1 MLRLLLAAAFAAA
14 MIATSMAPA
23 FAQSKTEKAKTEKAQ
38 KAEKKS
44 AKKPTPQQAKMK
56 DCGAKW
62 QTYKKENN
70 VKGQAEYRKFLKTCL
85 KA

>member
-1 MLRLLLAAAFAAA
+1 MLKMMLALAVSATL
-14 MIATSMAPA
+14 IAAPA
-23 FAQSKTEKAKTEKAQ
+23 APVLAQAKSEKTKSEKAP
-38 KAEKKS
+38 KKS
-44 AKKPTPQQAKMK
+44 AKKLTPQQAKMK

-62 QTYKKENN
+62 QAHKKEKN